1 MNARTDQL
9 AMFATF
15 KPPLWLAA
23 ATAAML
29 AAWLLSV
36 FVDTLH
42 ENIRRGD
49 ELRQA
54 QMQAQPTRGNAGDMV
69 MARAAQVPRLR

>member
-1 MNARTDQL
+1 MNARIDKL
-9 AMFATF
+9 AKAATF
-15 KPPLWLAA
+15 TPPLWLAA
-23 ATAAML
+23 AMATLVAAV
-29 AAWLLSV
+29 LLSV

-49 ELRQA
+49 ELRRA
-54 QMQAQPTRGNAGDMV
+54 QTHPARGGDADFV